1 MNLLFLNFK
10 GFVRLMTNGVY
21 YKKTF
26 CIGRENVPEK
36 GTPVLIASN
45 HQNALNDALG
55 FLLTINDRKVHFIVR
70 ANVFLLAKAADKYLR
85 MLGLLPA
92 FRMDHE
98 GLNAVSNNGATFHDS
113 EEALIEGKTVVIFPE
128 AGHQWIHWLGN
139 FSFGYTRMAF
149 EAAEKTGFT
158 KDIKILPACNH
169 YSKYFDF
176 KTSLL
181 IRYGTPISLEPY
193 YDLYKVKPRTAQR
206 EVNKLVREQISSMM
220 LNIEDVDNY
229 EAIDYIRTS
238 EFGDR
243 FAASQGVG
251 KDDLPA
257 RLESD
262 KKLVA
267 ALAAQE
273 DTAKLYEDSM
283 NVVEFLKK
291 KRIEDVNIAKNSSA
305 LSVAL
310 RFIGLLLLSPMAL
323 ACVWPSVPVWIIPR
337 YLQKKTGDPM
347 YRGSFLIGISCIF
360 TLRILGLVTLLA
372 VGFGLSFL
380 GHAISWPIAVAYVL
394 LFPAIGLFE
403 WAWCYWCRELFRD
416 MRARKVRRSE
426 DGRSMLRLREDIFSR
441 MDKICKS
448 E

>member
-1 MNLLFLNFK
+1 
-10 GFVRLMTNGVY
+10 MTNGVY

-70 ANVFLLAKAADKYLR
+70 ASVFLLGKAADRYLR
-85 MLGLLPA
+85 LLGLLPA

-98 GLNAVSNNGATFHDS
+98 GLNAVSNNGATFRDS
-113 EEALIEGKTVVIFPE
+113 EKALADGKTVVIFPE
-128 AGHQWIHWLGN
+128 AGHQWIHWLGK
-139 FSFGYTRMAF
+139 FSYGYTKMAF
-149 EAAEKTGFT
+149 DAAEMTGFT

-193 YDLYKVKPRTAQR
+193 YELYKVKPRTAQR

-238 EFGDR
+238 EFGDKL
-243 FAASQGVG
+243 AAGRGAG

-267 ALAAQE
+267 DLAQADIIMRATSYISGDLWQSVTSPVLSCAWLFGYPYVDGKVNHTITGLGHGMRRRKVYPAGRMIISIPYTKLSEVIEALGQMDWELLALKE
-273 DTAKLYEDSM
+273 DEESKAEMRRRMDAWQDMSPD
-283 NVVEFLKK
+283 FILKK
-291 KRIEDVNIAKNSSA
+291 
-305 LSVAL
+305 
-310 RFIGLLLLSPMAL
+310 
-323 ACVWPSVPVWIIPR
+323 
-337 YLQKKTGDPM
+337 
-347 YRGSFLIGISCIF
+347 
-360 TLRILGLVTLLA
+360 
-372 VGFGLSFL
+372 
-380 GHAISWPIAVAYVL
+380 
-394 LFPAIGLFE
+394 
-403 WAWCYWCRELFRD
+403 
-416 MRARKVRRSE
+416 
-426 DGRSMLRLREDIFSR
+426 
-441 MDKICKS
+441 
-448 E
+448 